1 MNSKDKIRFQKKHLW
16 IWLGLSALILRFIFG
31 LFPEFCELVYSRF
44 FFVGIRIFID
54 YSWASLSPVA
64 VLYFM
69 FIGLII
75 LLINSVFGFYHQVKN
90 KVSKREIINNILLK
104 SANFI
109 GAVLF
114 FFLVLWGFNYARV
127 PLEKTIG
134 IEVREL
140 DKNEIRQEADYIMK
154 KTVALRNQIKGKD
167 SSEFTQQELF
177 PKDLES
183 EMRACLV
190 QVLEEFG
197 YPTYGKVRGREI
209 YPKGLLYGFNSSGV
223 YLPFSG
229 EGHIESALH
238 IVQKPFTMAHE
249 MAHGYGFGDEGTC
262 NFLGYLACLKSKNL
276 AVQYSGFI
284 SYYRY
289 VIGQLDKEYY
299 LKLTSTIDRG
309 LYNDLKAI
317 REAYRKYGEFIPGLQ
332 ELTYEAYLQMQG
344 IEDGLMNYDRMVLVV
359 AAYRK
364 KRNDI

>member
-1 MNSKDKIRFQKKHLW
+1 MNFKDKIRFQKKHLW

-31 LFPEFCELVYSRF
+31 LFPEICELLYSRF
-44 FFVGIRIFID
+44 LFVGIRVMID

-69 FIGLII
+69 FVGLII
-75 LLINSVFGFYHQVKN
+75 ILINSVFGFYHQVKN

-134 IEVREL
+134 LEVKEL
-140 DKNEIRQEADYIMK
+140 SKVELMNEADYIMT
-154 KTVALRNQIKGKD
+154 KTVDLRYRIKGN
-167 SSEFTQQELF
+167 EITECTEELF
-177 PKDLES
+177 PKDLEN
-183 EMRACLV
+183 EMRSCLV
-190 QVLEEFG
+190 DVLKDFD

-223 YLPFSG
+223 YMPFSG
-229 EGHIESALH
+229 EGHIESGLH
-238 IVQKPFTMAHE
+238 ILQKPFTLAHE

-262 NFLGYLACLKSKNL
+262 NFLAYLACQKSKNL
-276 AVQYSGFI
+276 AVRYSGCI
-284 SYYRY
+284 AYWRY
-289 VIGQLDKEYY
+289 VFGQLDKDDF
-299 LKLTSTIDRG
+299 LKMTKNLDQG
-309 LYNDLKAI
+309 FNNDLKAI
-317 REAYRKYGEFIPGLQ
+317 RREYNKYDEFFPGLQ
-332 ELTYEAYLQMQG
+332 EITYEAYLQMQG
-344 IEDGLMNYDRMVLVV
+344 IEEGLLNYDRMLLML

-364 KRNDI
+364 KYDI